1 MHLTLFHIDDFS
13 LFCWKNLLFKSPA
26 IKFES
31 WTIIKNNIT
40 IQMEGV
46 GDQHLTCSWKIVM
59 FYLNYYILN
68 HVSRRVSDA
77 SVKMA
82 NNSVLLNDFG
92 CFLFQKEASFCSKT
106 FCILEIEL
114 EHFSRVCSTPTAK
127 KSWRERTSWTRSGR
141 PGGSSPFTSW
151 LQSAL
156 EGLERWR
163 QKKKK
168 KTFSWKCLGWWRN
181 DLCVF
186 FFLQC
191 TVDSGFPEFSRQVIP
206 LKTLNAVASVPVMY
220 SWSPL
225 QQNFMVR
232 HFFMKLLGV
241 CFDPNTN
248 WDIKLCL
255 VLLCFRWKMRRCCT
269 TFLTWEMR
277 SWTRTA
283 LSLKSWSKTMMEK
296 SMGTEVG
303 TGWLSCTQL
312 QW

>member
-163 QKKKK
+163 PKKKNLLLEMSGMMQK
-168 KTFSWKCLGWWRN
+168 WPLR
-181 DLCVF
+181 
-186 FFLQC
+186 FLLPP
-191 TVDSGFPEFSRQVIP
+191 VHSGQWFPRVLQTSHP
-206 LKTLNAVASVPVMY
+206 LE
-220 SWSPL
+220 
-225 QQNFMVR
+225 
-232 HFFMKLLGV
+232 
-241 CFDPNTN
+241 DPE
-248 WDIKLCL
+248 
-255 VLLCFRWKMRRCCT
+255 RRCVGSCHV
-269 TFLTWEMR
+269 LVVAAAAELHGPSLLHEAAR
-277 SWTRTA
+277 SLFWPKHK
-283 LSLKSWSKTMMEK
+283 L
-296 SMGTEVG
+296 GY
-303 TGWLSCTQL
+303 
-312 QW
+312 